1 MIVTGGVARLDAR
14 AAGPDREPIVSSA
27 RLPRAPGEVRGQR
40 MEVRLR
46 KKEQRGPKW
55 TRCDPAPPK
64 IASAVYAG
72 GGRDV
77 KENAV
82 TRSIPPIT
90 REDERSNM
98 WQPAVTM
105 NGSIRPNG
113 YVKRERGGGAM
124 YSGEIGQQAE
134 VSTWLLNARRKR
146 SGRRL
151 VVAFLVALLE
161 IGLLVALYLLASSFF
176 PR

>member
-1 MIVTGGVARLDAR
+1 
-14 AAGPDREPIVSSA
+14 
-27 RLPRAPGEVRGQR
+27 
-40 MEVRLR
+40 
-46 KKEQRGPKW
+46 
-55 TRCDPAPPK
+55 
-64 IASAVYAG
+64 
-72 GGRDV
+72 
-77 KENAV
+77 
-82 TRSIPPIT
+82 
-90 REDERSNM
+90 
-98 WQPAVTM
+98 
-105 NGSIRPNG
+105 
-113 YVKRERGGGAM
+113 M